1 MTSQQPPKSVVA
13 RALAVLSAFSVRQPS
28 LSLSEI
34 SRSTGLPVATV
45 YRLLGELEE
54 GRFVQRGPG
63 GKYQLGLK
71 LWEMGLLTP
80 VHGHVRETAMPF
92 LLNLH
97 YRTRE
102 TVQFAVIDG
111 LTGLY
116 VEKLTS
122 EESVPAESRIGAR
135 LPLHATGVGKALLA
149 FSDETYRQAVLA
161 EPLER
166 YTANTFADPGALT
179 TELDAIRARGWSTSF
194 QEYLGG
200 ASSIAAPVLV
210 DGEVRAAV
218 GLVNYA
224 LDAQLERHIEPL
236 LHAANGIGRRL
247 EQMAGLD
254 FPTITGVAEY
264 SDPGTG

>member
-1 MTSQQPPKSVVA
+1 MSEPQPPKSVVA
-13 RALAVLSAFSVRQPS
+13 RALAVLSAFSVRQPA

-45 YRLLGELEE
+45 YRLLGELED
-54 GRFVQRGPG
+54 GRFVQRGAG

-80 VHGHVRETAMPF
+80 VHGHVRETALPF

-122 EESVPAESRIGAR
+122 EETVPAESRIGAR

-149 FSDETYRQAVLA
+149 FSDEDYRRRILGGR
-161 EPLER
+161 LER
-166 YTANTFADPGALT
+166 YTENTFTDAYALES
-179 TELDAIRARGWSTSF
+179 ELEAIRERGWTTSF

-210 DGEVRAAV
+210 HGQVRAAV

-224 LDAQLERHIEPL
+224 LDAQLERHIDPL

-254 FPTITGVAEY
+254 FPSITGVAEF
-264 SDPGTG
+264 SDPGGI